1 MYHPVIST
9 IIIQRWWRKHSD
21 ISNLKKVLEIFKQEL
36 KHEGLQEISNMLAAI
51 TKKCNGDG
59 AGLASGTIVD
69 MLLCDFL
76 KVKLTEFSDCHTG
89 ECDMKIKN
97 IPLSLKKINGK
108 SEIALDWSKNPTIGK
123 RSKNPTIGKRE
134 RKREHFTCG
143 IMIINLKEEQ
153 WWKNGPRS
161 NKSNIKIT
169 YIDTI
174 PAGIYLIDKR
184 FCKYYVKI
192 SNNNKTNARIDSQY
206 LYIMLNRSISLN
218 LFIQLPSPNKELR
231 FNILNAFL

>member
-1 MYHPVIST
+1 MYHLST
-9 IIIQRWWRKHSD
+9 TIIQRWWRKHTD
-21 ISNLKKVLEIFKQEL
+21 ISNLKKVVEIFKQEL
-36 KHEGLQEISNMLAAI
+36 KIEGLQELSNMLAAI

-69 MLLCDFL
+69 MLLCDFF

-89 ECDMKIKN
+89 ECDMKISN
-97 IPLSLKKINGK
+97 IPLSLKKINGR
-108 SEIALDWSKNPTIGK
+108 SEIALDWSKNPTIG
-123 RSKNPTIGKRE
+123 G
-134 RKREHFTCG
+134 REHFTCG
-143 IMIINLKEEQ
+143 VMIINLKEEQ
-153 WWKNGPRS
+153 WWKKGPRS

-169 YIDTI
+169 YIDSI

-192 SNNNKTNARIDSQY
+192 SSNNKTNARIDSQY

-218 LFIQLPSPNKELR
+218 LFTPLPSPNKELR